1 MLDFDYIASRPTA
14 SVAAIVTPGAAPGA
28 FQKAF
33 FGDREL
39 AIPVYPSVG
48 KAAAAHPAADVAVN
62 FSSYRSAYASSVDAV
77 RNAPTV
83 RTIVIIAEGVPERDA
98 RMLFRAAKEQNKII
112 IGPATVGGILAGGFR
127 IGDTAGTIENIIGCN
142 LHRPGG
148 VGFVSKSGGMSNEM
162 YNVIGRVAGGVYEG
176 IAVGG
181 DAYAGSTIVDHV
193 RRFECMDEIGMIVV
207 LGELGGNDEY
217 GVVEALRSGDV
228 KKPVVAWVTG
238 TCAKWFKTSEVQF
251 GHAGARSGGDADESA
266 EAKNTA
272 LKEAGAVVPDSFE
285 GMADAIKVVYD
296 KLVKEGKMKVPK
308 EVEARP
314 LPQDVGK
321 AIKTGKVR
329 KATNIV
335 CSISDDRGEE
345 PAYCGV
351 SFERFPVFF
360 CLTSVLT

>member
-1 MLDFDYIASRPTA
+1 MLDFDYISSRPTA

-39 AIPVYPSVG
+39 AIPVYATVG
-48 KAAAAHPAADVAVN
+48 AAAAAHPAADVAVN

-77 RNAPTV
+77 ENAPTL
-83 RTIVIIAEGVPERDA
+83 RTLVIIAEGVPERDA
-98 RMLFRAAKEQNKII
+98 RALFRAARERGKVI

-127 IGDTAGTIENIIGCN
+127 IGDAAGTIENIIGCG
-142 LHRPGG
+142 LHRAGG

-181 DAYAGSTIVDHV
+181 DAYPGSTIVDHV
-193 RRFECMDEIGMIVV
+193 RRFQAIDEVGMIVV
-207 LGELGGNDEY
+207 LGELGGTDEY
-217 GVVEALRSGDV
+217 GVVEALKSGEV
-228 KKPVVAWVTG
+228 TKPVVAWVTG
-238 TCAKWFKTSEVQF
+238 TCAKWFKASEVQF
-251 GHAGARSGGDADESA
+251 GHAGAKSGGGADESA
-266 EAKNTA
+266 EAKNAA
-272 LKEAGAVVPDSFE
+272 LKQAGAIVPASYE
-285 GMADAIKVVYD
+285 GLADAIQAQYRR
-296 KLVKEGKMKVPK
+296 LLGEGKMTEPK
-308 EVEARP
+308 EVDARP
-314 LPQDVGK
+314 LPQDVGS

-351 SFERFPVFF
+351 
-360 CLTSVLT
+360 L